1 MEVKEDFLL
10 SKHYTMLRS
19 STYRMMKTC
28 LLLSNLVK
36 YDIYIYVYNSSVT
49 ITDNRWIYNI

>member
-1 MEVKEDFLL
+1 MKVKEDFLL

-36 YDIYIYVYNSSVT
+36 YDIYVYNSSVT
-49 ITDNRWIYNI
+49 ITDNRWVYNI